1 MVPPA
6 LKQPAPKRMTVE
18 EFLAWN
24 PGDGLRYEL
33 VDGWPV
39 AQSAPS
45 TAHGRIAANLTIAIG
60 NRLRAGKRP
69 CVPENGGGLRIDPRW
84 SVRIPD
90 LLVRCGKS
98 REQADT
104 PVLAIEIL
112 SPSNSASEMARKRE
126 DYRSVGIVEVVEV
139 EQDEAVVRVHRL
151 QGKDWV
157 IQSATGLD
165 AVVPLR
171 SIDLDIPLAEVYD
184 AVSFDPPAERSAER
198 AQS

>member
-18 EFLAWN
+18 EFLAWD
-24 PGDGLRYEL
+24 PGDDLRYEL

-45 TAHGRIAANLTIAIG
+45 TAHGRIAANLAVAIG

-90 LLVRCGKS
+90 MLVRCGNS
-98 REQADT
+98 REQAST

-126 DYRSVGIVEVVEV
+126 DYRGVGIKEVLEV
-139 EQDEAVVRVHRL
+139 EQDEAVIRVHRL
-151 QGKDWV
+151 QGEDWV
-157 IQSATGLD
+157 IQSVAGLD
-165 AVVPLR
+165 ATVALH

-184 AVSFDPPAERSAER
+184 AVTFEAPAPAT
-198 AQS
+198 QS